1 MARRADEFTLKQEIL
16 NAVPEDQKDAIATRL
31 GELDKV
37 RGTFTVDVDKV
48 DHATFMLPIEEI
60 IVALGLSRTHLPY
73 LSWVNPEDGALY
85 LTCREVPDAPNP
97 LPIEVGS
104 GRILVAADVS
114 PEKLQELGENII
126 QFLYSKEIKG
136 YVGVYAQDGKA
147 MVILKQE

>member
-1 MARRADEFTLKQEIL
+1 MARRADEFTLKQNIL
-16 NAVPEDQKDAIATRL
+16 DAVPDDMKDKIAASL
-31 GELDKV
+31 GELDKM
-37 RGTFTVDVDKV
+37 RGTFVVDVDKI
-48 DHATFMLPIEEI
+48 DHATFMLPIEEV
-60 IVALGLSRTHLPY
+60 IVSLGLSRKHLPY
-73 LSWVNPEDGALY
+73 LAWINPEDGALY
-85 LTCREVPDAPNP
+85 LTCREVPNAPNP

-104 GRILVAADVS
+104 GRILVAADVT